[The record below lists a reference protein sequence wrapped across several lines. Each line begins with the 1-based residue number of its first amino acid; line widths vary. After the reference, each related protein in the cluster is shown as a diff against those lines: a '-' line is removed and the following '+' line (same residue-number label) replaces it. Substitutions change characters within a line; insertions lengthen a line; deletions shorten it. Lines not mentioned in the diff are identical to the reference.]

1 MTLKVY
7 VDLMSQPCRALVL
20 FLRANNVKYDEVSI
34 AIRSGE
40 HQTEEFSKINPIQ
53 RLPAISHDGFNLS
66 ESVAIFEYLAKE
78 VPIADHW
85 YPRATKSHAR
95 VTEFLN
101 WQHMNLRFFGSMY
114 FRNRVLKAKGTQGD
128 GEGALGKTS
137 TLDMGFE
144 MVLGQMEEIWLSKS
158 PFVNGFDEI
167 TVADLL
173 AVCELEQP
181 VIAGYDYSKD
191 HPKIVEYMRRVRQR
205 MNPEYDNVHK
215 IVRTITEKLAIA
227 KNKL

>member
-1 MTLKVY
+1 M
-7 VDLMSQPCRALVL
+7 
-20 FLRANNVKYDEVSI
+20 
-34 AIRSGE
+34 
-40 HQTEEFSKINPIQ
+40 
-53 RLPAISHDGFNLS
+53 
-66 ESVAIFEYLAKE
+66 
-78 VPIADHW
+78 
-85 YPRATKSHAR
+85 
-95 VTEFLN
+95 
-101 WQHMNLRFFGSMY
+101 
-114 FRNRVLKAKGTQGD
+114 
-128 GEGALGKTS
+128 S

-158 PFVNGFDEI
+158 PFVNGFHEI

-181 VIAGYDYSKD
+181 VIAGYDYSKE